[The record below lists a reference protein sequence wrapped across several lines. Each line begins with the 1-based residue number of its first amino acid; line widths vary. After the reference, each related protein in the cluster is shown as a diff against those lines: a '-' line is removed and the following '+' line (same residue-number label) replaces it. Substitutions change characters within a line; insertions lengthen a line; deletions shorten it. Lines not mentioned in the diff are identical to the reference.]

1 MSFKEN
7 TFQGIELQ
15 KADPKSNFSLP
26 QADISNASFLNC
38 SPLSPGLGPI
48 AESHSADY
56 KENHSVSIKE
66 EEKDYIQEEPKSAFA
81 KPPKSKSNNK
91 NSPLKVVTTPPVP
104 DDRSDQSPVSKSGN
118 SASLRKMFGMLGNM
132 AGRGIREIKKNLTI
146 ISARSLN
153 TYVASNLQKIQDKLK
168 FLR

>member
-1 MSFKEN
+1 MSFHEN

-15 KADPKSNFSLP
+15 KGDKSNFSLP

-38 SPLSPGLGPI
+38 SPNSPGLGPI

-56 KENHSVSIKE
+56 KENNIVSFKE
-66 EEKDYIQEEPKSAFA
+66 EEKDSIQEEPKSAHA
-81 KPPKSKSNNK
+81 KSKSNRR
-91 NSPLKVVTTPPVP
+91 NSPLKVVTTPPLP
-104 DDRSDQSPVSKSGN
+104 DDRSDQSPASKSGN

-146 ISARSLN
+146 ISARSIN
-153 TYVASNLQKIQDKLK
+153 TYVTSNLQKIQDKLR